1 MIFDLSDLVLIMNFV
16 VIIDNCLLYVIF
28 YDLNFVLLV
37 FINFFYVF
45 KQNILVN
52 LIQIVLEVNSYFTLK
67 RMMYRQYIYYLF

>member
-16 VIIDNCLLYVIF
+16 VIIDSCLLYVIF

-67 RMMYRQYIYYLF
+67 RTMYRQYIYYLF